1 MNMKKVLVICAHP
14 DDDILGCG
22 GIMSK
27 YVSTG
32 TLFRVIFIA
41 EGSSCRFNADE
52 LNSEAVLETIKERNN
67 FGICALKKLGVND
80 FKFYN
85 LPCGRLD
92 IISIIEI
99 NKIIENEIKIFE
111 PDTVFT
117 HAEYDANNDHGLV
130 FKATIMATRP
140 CSSHKVKNLFSFE
153 ILSSTEWKYTNSFEP
168 NYFEELNQNDV
179 IKKWEALA
187 EYETEIKEFPFPR
200 SLEGIS
206 TLAKYRGLQA
216 GVSYAEAFR
225 IIRKIS

>member
-1 MNMKKVLVICAHP
+1 MNKALVICAHP

-27 YVSTG
+27 YVRSG
-32 TLFRVIFIA
+32 TMFRVIFIA
-41 EGSSCRFNADE
+41 EGSSCRFNSDK
-52 LNSEAVLETIKERNN
+52 LGSVAVLATIRERNN
-67 FGICALKKLGVND
+67 FGIKALEKLGIKD
-80 FKFYN
+80 YHFYD

-92 IISIIEI
+92 TISIIDI
-99 NKIIENEIKIFE
+99 NKIIENEISLFK

-117 HAEYDANNDHGLV
+117 HSENDANNDHGLV

-140 CSSHKVKNLFSFE
+140 CAAVRVNNVYSFE
-153 ILSSTEWKYTNSFEP
+153 ILSSSEWKFTSSFEP
-168 NYFEELNQNDV
+168 NYFEELSAEDV
-179 IKKWEALA
+179 NNKWEALA
-187 EYETEIKEFPFPR
+187 EYESEIKQFPFPR

>member
-1 MNMKKVLVICAHP
+1 MNKVLVICAHP

-27 YVSTG
+27 YVQSG
-32 TLFRVIFIA
+32 TMFRVIFIA
-41 EGSSCRFNADE
+41 EGSSCRFNADK
-52 LNSEAVLETIKERNN
+52 LDSDAVLATIKERNN
-67 FGICALKKLGVND
+67 FGIKALQKLGIND
-80 FKFYN
+80 YHFYD

-92 IISIIEI
+92 TISIIDI
-99 NKIIENEIKIFE
+99 NKIIENEISVFK

-117 HAEYDANNDHGLV
+117 HSENDANNDHGLV

-140 CSSHKVKNLFSFE
+140 CTAVRVKNVYSFE
-153 ILSSTEWKYTNSFEP
+153 ILSSSEWKFTSSFEP
-168 NYFEELNQNDV
+168 NYFEELSAEDV
-179 IKKWEALA
+179 KNKWEALA
-187 EYETEIKEFPFPR
+187 EYETEIKQFPFPR

-225 IIRKIS
+225 IIRKIL

>member
-1 MNMKKVLVICAHP
+1 MQKVLVVCAHP

-27 YVSTG
+27 YAELG
-32 TLFRVIFIA
+32 TTFRVIFIA
-41 EGSSCRFNADE
+41 EGSSCRFSSDE
-52 LNSEAVLETIKERNN
+52 LGSDAVLKTISGRNN
-67 FGICALKKLGVND
+67 FGIKALKKLCVQEYH
-80 FKFYN
+80 FYD

-92 IISIIEI
+92 TVSIIDI
-99 NKIIENEIKIFE
+99 NKIIENEIRTFK

-117 HAEYDANNDHGLV
+117 HAENDANNDHCLV

-140 CSSHKVKNLFSFE
+140 CTAIRVKNLYSYE
-153 ILSSTEWKYTNSFEP
+153 ILSSSEWKFTNSFEP
-168 NYFEELNQNDV
+168 NYFEELSAEDV
-179 IKKWEALA
+179 KKKWQALA

-200 SLEGIS
+200 SFAGVS

-216 GVSYAEAFR
+216 GVSYAEAFK